1 MEQRDNPMS
10 LSADDA
16 EVTFQGFGQ
25 QGRQDL
31 DMDIDEIGTT
41 PPVHIFAG
49 ETDSEEEGSS

>member
-1 MEQRDNPMS
+1 MS